1 MLAEALIL
9 SAACFVAAFCAGVA
23 GFAFVLVGAGL
34 LLHLLP
40 PATTAPVLV
49 LGSFVVQSLALR
61 AVWSHVDW
69 PLLRRYLLFAVPGMP
84 LGVWLLAAIPAGPIT
99 VGVGALLTV
108 YAGYMLA
115 RIGLRLPAPEFAGS
129 ALADGAVGFASGILG
144 GIGGY
149 VGALP
154 GMWADA
160 QGLGKEAT
168 RGLLQ
173 PFIVAMQGVTLPVL
187 AYAGFF
193 TREALTLSLTALPGM
208 LAGMLL
214 GLAVFRRLP
223 QQGFRLVL
231 LVLLLVSGL
240 SLLV

>member
-9 SAACFVAAFCAGVA
+9 SGVCFVAAFCAGVA

-40 PATTAPVLV
+40 PATTAPILV

-61 AVWSHVDW
+61 AVWQHVDW
-69 PLLRRYLLFAVPGMP
+69 PMLRRYLVFAAPGMP
-84 LGVWLLAAIPAGPIT
+84 VGVWLLTVIPAGPIT
-99 VGVGALLTV
+99 AGVGALLTV

-115 RIGLRLPAPEFAGS
+115 RIGLRLPAPAVAS
-129 ALADGAVGFASGILG
+129 STMADGAVGFISGILG

-160 QGLGKEAT
+160 QGLGKETT

-173 PFIVAMQGVTLPVL
+173 PFIVAMQGLTLPAL
-187 AYAGFF
+187 AYGGFF
-193 TREALTLSLTALPGM
+193 TREALWLSFAALPGM

-214 GLAVFRRLP
+214 GLAAFRRLP
-223 QQGFRLVL
+223 AQGFRLVL